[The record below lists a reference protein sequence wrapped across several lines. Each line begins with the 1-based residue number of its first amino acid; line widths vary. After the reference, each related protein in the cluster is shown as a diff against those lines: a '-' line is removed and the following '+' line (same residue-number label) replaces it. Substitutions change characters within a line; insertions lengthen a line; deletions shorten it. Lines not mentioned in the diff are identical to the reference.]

1 MQIQDRLL
9 HSCIRVDEVVPDV
22 KRNVPAKSN
31 DFFLCGGARWAES
44 TLSVN
49 RSLFFLL
56 VGAVVRFKCS
66 EHHVQSMTKP
76 RWPLRTPRGSDR
88 QT

>member
-49 RSLFFLL
+49 RSLFFFTGGGCCPFQ
-56 VGAVVRFKCS
+56 VQRAPRAVYDKAKMAS
-66 EHHVQSMTKP
+66 SYAAGK
-76 RWPLRTPRGSDR
+76 
-88 QT
+88 